1 MIADARINTALGRV
15 NNGLFSFYVCR
26 RLTLTRDIKSL
37 IDYTIHF
44 IYLSRSGV
52 KNFFPRHSSLLMPR
66 EIFRK
71 LDEVNPRHQGAM
83 FALLFEGNKIKWDF
97 SDINK

>member
-26 RLTLTRDIKSL
+26 RLTLSRDIKSL

-52 KNFFPRHSSLLMPR
+52 KNFFPRHS
-66 EIFRK
+66 IFRK
-71 LDEVNPRHQGAM
+71 LDEVHPRHQGAM